1 MLFLAIPRAM
11 AGRGICIA
19 AQKSNKPRKRLLKG
33 KQMFVYKFIEKK
45 VLVAGK
51 GERERISGVATAWCM
66 VVVRFEPFGLKMRR
80 LEAPERLPFEQAH
93 ESQHRI
99 FRLFETDGLSGGA
112 SVCKST

>member
-1 MLFLAIPRAM
+1 
-11 AGRGICIA
+11 
-19 AQKSNKPRKRLLKG
+19 
-33 KQMFVYKFIEKK
+33 MFVYKFIEKK

-51 GERERISGVATAWCM
+51 GERERISGVATAWRM

-112 SVCKST
+112 SGRNSKQAS